1 MPRSFSLLFRHS
13 RLGVALLIAF
23 TFLTIFTEILF
34 LRSVNELI
42 ALPNWLSA
50 PFSLYWPSLLF
61 FTLKISSSLALS
73 YVQPSLA
80 FSLLNFLSFSSAST
94 LLNRKPKSNLTDT
107 IRLALTESDHA
118 TMGYLLPIISGFTE
132 LVILLGIIIFLV
144 LEIGPTLLLL
154 IAIVLV
160 LSALFFFPV
169 SIYQSNLGHRRM
181 RSERKRL
188 YYLQA
193 IHSLDEELYAF
204 RTRDYFLGQL
214 RRYTS
219 SLSKI
224 SSSSSFFQQLPK
236 PAVESILFASFF
248 LCVLIPGISTSS
260 PLFTSRSA
268 ALVVLASF
276 RIIPSISR
284 LVCSVQSIRYSYAS
298 FLSVSQ
304 LLIGGYSSPHQSS
317 SKSFAPLLVPVG
329 DDSEQISFSFTNP
342 AAETTQLV
350 KLIPN
355 ALNLITGPSGC
366 GKSTFLYSLQS
377 LFLRDDP
384 QIDLIPYFSRTDRP
398 ISYTYMPQHSAL
410 LDGSLA
416 VNIQLHENPSLRLY
430 ESHVFSKWLSSL
442 DLQDIYE
449 RFYDSPISS
458 LLDNVSGG
466 EARRICLM
474 RHLCTDATYFLL
486 DEPTTGLPLKQER
499 KILQELARDAHA
511 SSRTYIVVTH
521 SSDLR
526 CIPANIITLSI

>member
-1 MPRSFSLLFRHS
+1 M
-13 RLGVALLIAF
+13 
-23 TFLTIFTEILF
+23 
-34 LRSVNELI
+34 
-42 ALPNWLSA
+42 
-50 PFSLYWPSLLF
+50 
-61 FTLKISSSLALS
+61 
-73 YVQPSLA
+73 
-80 FSLLNFLSFSSAST
+80 
-94 LLNRKPKSNLTDT
+94 
-107 IRLALTESDHA
+107 
-118 TMGYLLPIISGFTE
+118 LPIISGFTE
-132 LVILLGIIIFLV
+132 LVILLVLLYFLS
-144 LEIGPTLLLL
+144 LRLDPSLLL

-304 LLIGGYSSPHQSS
+304 LLIGGYSSLINQ
-317 SKSFAPLLVPVG
+317 ALNPLL
-329 DDSEQISFSFTNP
+329 
-342 AAETTQLV
+342 
-350 KLIPN
+350 
-355 ALNLITGPSGC
+355 
-366 GKSTFLYSLQS
+366 
-377 LFLRDDP
+377 LFL
-384 QIDLIPYFSRTDRP
+384 
-398 ISYTYMPQHSAL
+398 
-410 LDGSLA
+410 
-416 VNIQLHENPSLRLY
+416 
-430 ESHVFSKWLSSL
+430 
-442 DLQDIYE
+442 
-449 RFYDSPISS
+449 
-458 LLDNVSGG
+458 
-466 EARRICLM
+466 
-474 RHLCTDATYFLL
+474 FLL
-486 DEPTTGLPLKQER
+486 
-499 KILQELARDAHA
+499 
-511 SSRTYIVVTH
+511 VT
-521 SSDLR
+521 
-526 CIPANIITLSI
+526 TLSKFLFLLPIPPQRLHNW